1 MDHQFDLYSVEEEGD
16 EHQDPTY
23 IETDSD
29 EKPFKLPTKKKSGS
43 DELFIE
49 ENLNDDDSMPNIII
63 KDITSK
69 FHEVVPDTYEKIKR
83 SSKYKLPSD
92 DEIMGRIQLRHL
104 LFRYVWQSNFSSP
117 IDEKLR
123 NGAKVLDIGGSWV
136 LDMASNYPNSEFI
149 GIDMAPMFPNSS
161 PSNVEFSVIDINK
174 GLPYEDSTFD
184 FVHLR
189 FLVQYL
195 TENEWQ
201 DKVIKEL
208 LRVTKKDCW
217 IEIMELDLIFNN
229 AGIQTNKLQDATIS
243 YFNSQNINSVISHQ
257 LSTFLNSTS
266 AFNVINYE
274 ERYTPLGK
282 WGGRLGRF
290 SLVYFY
296 LAYQNMKKVL
306 PQHMKI
312 SDIEYDHLVEGFH
325 SECEQNK
332 IHIKT
337 FRYWGQK
344 K

>member
-1 MDHQFDLYSVEEEGD
+1 
-16 EHQDPTY
+16 
-23 IETDSD
+23 
-29 EKPFKLPTKKKSGS
+29 
-43 DELFIE
+43 
-49 ENLNDDDSMPNIII
+49 
-63 KDITSK
+63 
-69 FHEVVPDTYEKIKR
+69 
-83 SSKYKLPSD
+83 
-92 DEIMGRIQLRHL
+92 
-104 LFRYVWQSNFSSP
+104 
-117 IDEKLR
+117 
-123 NGAKVLDIGGSWV
+123 
-136 LDMASNYPNSEFI
+136 MASNYPNSEFI

-282 WGGRLGRF
+282 WGGRLGSF